1 MAFQFGLSTLSQGG
15 YRRYTSGYVS
25 PYAPA
30 PAVAPQAR
38 PSSRAQSNASYVP
51 PTPSIDNTIVTQ
63 DSFSRGML
71 PLQQPG
77 ESNNTPQRVSS
88 DPDPKFDL
96 ESFTLFP
103 KLPLELR
110 GMIWKRSFIGRQVIL
125 KITSS
130 QVIGGGRVIFQSK
143 GNPPAYKIM
152 LRDLRNQNSV
162 VYVHLE
168 LDTVVFQYSPS
179 WLPNDLEVYSEHMKT
194 ILNRLTIVE
203 MHRGWWEKVFFATT
217 GGVPLGSHFRGLRE
231 LTLVL
236 DDMPWYFTRVLPS
249 RLDSVDEPL
258 EIKTSV
264 GDKLR
269 QYFKNVPGYEVPV
282 IAFRCLE

>member
-1 MAFQFGLSTLSQGG
+1 
-15 YRRYTSGYVS
+15 
-25 PYAPA
+25 
-30 PAVAPQAR
+30 
-38 PSSRAQSNASYVP
+38 
-51 PTPSIDNTIVTQ
+51 
-63 DSFSRGML
+63 
-71 PLQQPG
+71 
-77 ESNNTPQRVSS
+77 
-88 DPDPKFDL
+88 
-96 ESFTLFP
+96 
-103 KLPLELR
+103 
-110 GMIWKRSFIGRQVIL
+110 
-125 KITSS
+125 
-130 QVIGGGRVIFQSK
+130 
-143 GNPPAYKIM
+143 M

-203 MHRGWWEKVFFATT
+203 MHRGWWEKVFFAAT